1 MIYVEGKNIIIGER
15 VKSARVARMLTLKDL
30 AYKMGVSKQLLSKYE
45 TGKTNPSIENLEKLS
60 EVLDFPIQFFRK
72 ESDNTEENKA
82 IFFRSFA
89 GVSKKM
95 KESLSQNIE
104 FIEEIYNYF
113 SKFIEFPS
121 FNVDK
126 NIVKDYKIGIDSS
139 YIEKVAYDLRE
150 YWNLGN
156 GPISNM
162 NRLLEKN
169 GIIVANIELDT
180 HKVDAFSHITESN
193 TPIIV
198 LGSDKESSVRL
209 RMDLA
214 HELWHILVHFSL
226 SKEEIVNNHKVLE
239 DEAKRF
245 AGAFLLPS
253 KEFSEDIYT
262 IDLDSFVYLK
272 KKWKVSIAAMVMRAY
287 QLEIIDEKQKTSL
300 FKKIS
305 SRKWRVKEP
314 LDDTIQFEK
323 PQVLK
328 QAVEL
333 LLDNDV
339 LSTEELIYNLAFN
352 KREIEKF
359 CSLEKNYL
367 GEENTKRQYLKLIK

>member
-30 AYKMGVSKQLLSKYE
+30 ADKMGVSKQLLSKYE

-193 TPIIV
+193 TPIII

-300 FKKIS
+300 FKK
-305 SRKWRVKEP
+305 
-314 LDDTIQFEK
+314 L
-323 PQVLK
+323 VL
-328 QAVEL
+328 ESG
-333 LLDNDV
+333 D
-339 LSTEELIYNLAFN
+339 
-352 KREIEKF
+352 
-359 CSLEKNYL
+359 
-367 GEENTKRQYLKLIK
+367 